1 MTELAS
7 LPVVKEFFLEMVD
20 NLPLM
25 FFLSQNARLVYI
37 NSIFCQELGYEKEEL
52 MSKTFSFYNLIEP
65 TYHKKLREPLRSGI
79 TSNTMEVV
87 LVNKTKRK
95 LYCIVNGIL
104 VNFNE
109 KVTFLGFI
117 TNISDQKGLEKQLR
131 ESEEKFLEI
140 TNNSRDLIYSVNI
153 KGEFIY
159 VNLAVRELLGCTP
172 EEFLGTKFADW
183 LSNNPKNQ
191 EELVKHYKILNT
203 GGQPP
208 PLELE
213 VVTSLGDIRVF
224 EFRERLVFSED
235 ERLILIHGVGRDIT
249 EQKAAETRLRKS
261 EERFRR
267 LARRLK
273 QTNDELSLSERRYRS
288 LFDKSPL
295 TVLIISFDEPGK
307 IVTINQKTI
316 ELMGY
321 EKNELVGADVTLFLK
336 TEKEKQQFRQKILTL
351 SDVDSIGPLEMRWKT
366 KDQRSIF
373 LEVTASRV
381 IEGNIKTIQI
391 LGRDITEQKEL
402 ERALLHLKKELSPQI
417 IFTLYNSGKS
427 GLNVLATDP
436 LYFTDDEQT
445 LLLKLGFFTLSSLT
459 QGITRS
465 TGLFGPLPIA
475 GYPFNFLV
483 YAFNIESKELMDS
496 RMQGQDYCLL
506 LIIYPKNLHYLLRN
520 YDELKYDIEQSLTAQ
535 SINELNMDFLKRTR
549 KRIFFK
555 SGGREG

>member
-1 MTELAS
+1 MTKITS
-7 LPVVKEFFLEMVD
+7 LPVVKESFLEVVD
-20 NLPLM
+20 SLPLM
-25 FFLSQNARLVYI
+25 FFLSQNNRLVYV
-37 NSIFCQELGYEKEEL
+37 NSTFCQELGYNKEEL
-52 MSKTFSFYNLIEP
+52 LSKTFELYKLIDP
-65 TYHKKLREPLRSGI
+65 TYHEKVRERLRSVI
-79 TSNTMEVV
+79 TSDTMEVV
-87 LVNKTKRK
+87 LVNKDKKK
-95 LYCIVNGIL
+95 LYCIVSGFL

-109 KVTFLGFI
+109 KITFLGFI
-117 TNISDQKGLEKQLR
+117 TNISEQKGLERQLR

-191 EELVKHYKILNT
+191 EELVKHYKILNA

-213 VVTSLGDIRVF
+213 VITSLGDIRVF

-273 QTNDELSLSERRYRS
+273 QTNDQLSLSERRYRS

-295 TVLIISFDEPGK
+295 AVLIISYDEPGK
-307 IVTINQKTI
+307 IVTVNQKTM

-321 EKNELVGADVTLFLK
+321 EKQELIGADVTLFLK
-336 TEKEKQQFRQKILTL
+336 TEKEKQQFTQKILTL
-351 SDVDSIGPLEMRWKT
+351 SDVESIGPLEVRWKT

-381 IEGNIKTIQI
+381 VEGNIKAIQI

-417 IFTLYNSGKS
+417 IFTLYNSGRS
-427 GLNVLATDP
+427 GLNILATDP

-445 LLLKLGFFTLSSLT
+445 LLLKLGVFCMSSLT
-459 QGITRS
+459 QGTTRS

-483 YAFNIESKELMDS
+483 YAFNMESKKLVDS

-506 LIIYPKNLHYLLRN
+506 LIMFPKNLQYLLRN
-520 YDELKYDIEQSLTAQ
+520 RDELKYDIEQSLTVQ
-535 SINELNMDFLKRTR
+535 SINELNMGFLKRIR
-549 KRIFFK
+549 ERIFFK
-555 SGGREG
+555 SGG